1 MRKADKEKMI
11 AEVETYCKS
20 NRMLIVES

>member
-1 MRKADKEKMI
+1 MRTQDEAKMI

-20 NRMLIVES
+20 NRMLR